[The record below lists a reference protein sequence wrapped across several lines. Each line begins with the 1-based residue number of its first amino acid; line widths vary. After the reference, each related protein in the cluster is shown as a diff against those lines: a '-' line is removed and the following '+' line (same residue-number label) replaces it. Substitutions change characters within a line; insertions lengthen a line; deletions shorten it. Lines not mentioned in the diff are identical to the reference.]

1 MGVGCGDL
9 RVQCWNVNSM
19 MKTSRSWV
27 KFVNRLRNSNEN
39 IFILVDSRFETE
51 QEIEFKKLWDGP
63 VFYNSYSSN
72 QRGIIVLI
80 KDSFVGKNLEF
91 RNILKGD
98 YSRLTFT
105 IGEFKVNQMLL
116 CTEW

>member
-27 KFVNRLRNSNEN
+27 KFVNRLKNSNEN

-51 QEIEFKKLWDGP
+51 QEIEFRKLWDGP
-63 VFYNSYSSN
+63 IFYNSQSSN

-80 KDSFVGKNLEF
+80 KDSFVCKKTRVLQYP
-91 RNILKGD
+91 KG
-98 YSRLTFT
+98 RLLAAY
-105 IGEFKVNQMLL
+105 IHYG
-116 CTEW
+116 WI